1 MQGGKWSPLKCSNTM
16 DKIGKKCVER
26 SENLYTYKGRVKVMP
41 LAMVDDLLVMA
52 KCGEDSR
59 DVNIY
64 VNAEIEMKK
73 LRFHVPNIE
82 GKSKCH
88 TLHIGKKQM
97 DCQELKVHGCPME
110 KVESDT
116 YLGDILS
123 SNGKNTTNIESRVGK
138 GLGIIS
144 QIMDLL
150 KSVTFGKH
158 YFEIARTLRE
168 SMLVNG
174 LLTNCEFW
182 HNLKEAE
189 VKKLEEVDRLLLRT
203 IFQVASS
210 CPIVALYLELGC
222 VPIGLM
228 IRSRRVNYLHHLV
241 HRNENEMLWKIF
253 NTQWKYP
260 SARGEWSEQ
269 VKQDLELFGI
279 SEDLKVKVQG
289 AHQCTGRF
297 WPF

>member
-1 MQGGKWSPLKCSNTM
+1 
-16 DKIGKKCVER
+16 
-26 SENLYTYKGRVKVMP
+26 
-41 LAMVDDLLVMA
+41 MA

-64 VNAEIEMKK
+64 VNTEIEMKK
-73 LRFHVPNIE
+73 LRFHVPDIE

-123 SNGKNTTNIESRVGK
+123 SNGKNTTNIENIVG
-138 GLGIIS
+138 
-144 QIMDLL
+144 

-174 LLTNCEFW
+174 LLTNCEVW
-182 HNLKEAE
+182 HNLKEAD
-189 VKKLEEVDRLLLRT
+189 VKKLEEVDRLLL
-203 IFQVASS
+203 
-210 CPIVALYLELGC
+210 
-222 VPIGLM
+222 
-228 IRSRRVNYLHHLV
+228 
-241 HRNENEMLWKIF
+241 
-253 NTQWKYP
+253 
-260 SARGEWSEQ
+260 
-269 VKQDLELFGI
+269 
-279 SEDLKVKVQG
+279 
-289 AHQCTGRF
+289 
-297 WPF
+297 